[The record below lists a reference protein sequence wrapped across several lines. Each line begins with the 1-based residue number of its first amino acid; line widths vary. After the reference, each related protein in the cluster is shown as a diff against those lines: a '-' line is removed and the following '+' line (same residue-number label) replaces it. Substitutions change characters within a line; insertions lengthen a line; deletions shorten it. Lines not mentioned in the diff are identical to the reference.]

1 MQSDNPNIFYSDDD
15 VDDQDLFRDALAE
28 VDDSLVLTTASD
40 GDVLLTL
47 LTSPRPRPRLIFLD
61 LNMPRKNGYEVLK
74 EMRSNAD
81 LSSYPVIVFS
91 TSSDEAVIATTRE
104 LGADRFLS
112 KPRTYD
118 GIKKAL
124 ELCIAMDW
132 TKNRACSAHD
142 FLLRVS

>member
-1 MQSDNPNIFYSDDD
+1 MQKDNPNIFYTDDD

-40 GDVLLTL
+40 GDVLLSL
-47 LTSPRPRPRLIFLD
+47 LSSPPPRPRLIFLD

-74 EMRSNAD
+74 EIRASEDMRN
-81 LSSYPVIVFS
+81 YPVIVFS
-91 TSSDEAVIATTRE
+91 TSTDEATIATARKM
-104 LGADRFLS
+104 GADRFIS

-124 ELCIAMDW
+124 KACIGTDW
-132 TKNRACSAHD
+132 NADRFCADSD
-142 FLLRVS
+142 YLLRVS

>member
-40 GDVLLTL
+40 GDILLSL
-47 LTSPRPRPRLIFLD
+47 LNTPPPRPRLIFLD
-61 LNMPRKNGYEVLK
+61 LNMPRMNGYEVLR
-74 EMRSNAD
+74 EIRGTEELRN
-81 LSSYPVIVFS
+81 YPVIIFS
-91 TSSDEAVIATTRE
+91 TSADEVTIATTRR
-104 LGADRFLS
+104 LGADRFVS

-124 ELCIAMDW
+124 SLCIGTDW
-132 TKNRACSAHD
+132 KNNRECSDND
-142 FLLRVS
+142 FLLRVN

>member
-15 VDDQDLFRDALAE
+15 VDDQELFRDALAE

-40 GDVLLTL
+40 GDVLLSL
-47 LTSPRPRPRLIFLD
+47 LTTPPPKPRLIFLD

-74 EMRSNAD
+74 EIRGHAE
-81 LSSYPVIVFS
+81 LQAYPVIVFS
-91 TSSDEAVIATTRE
+91 TSTDEATIAATRQ

-124 ELCIAMDW
+124 KLCITMDW
-132 TKNRACSAHD
+132 KNARSCNDHD
-142 FLLRVS
+142 YLLKVN